1 MLGYDSETIKSHS
14 FQWNPKILLRKSEEY
29 TDNINDLVMTWNSL

>member
-14 FQWNPKILLRKSEEY
+14 FKWNPKILFRKAEEY